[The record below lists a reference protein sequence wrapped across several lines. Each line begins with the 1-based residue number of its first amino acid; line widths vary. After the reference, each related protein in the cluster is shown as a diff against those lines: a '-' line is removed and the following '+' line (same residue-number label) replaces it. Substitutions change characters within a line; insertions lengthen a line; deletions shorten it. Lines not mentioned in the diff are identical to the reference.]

1 MTPRTELKAMIEEG
15 KTAKEIA
22 ETIKT
27 SRQNIYMFAKRH
39 GLTIKADKRGPKKVE
54 EKAQSE

>member
-1 MTPRTELKAMIEEG
+1 MTRDELKNAIESG

-22 ETIKT
+22 EAKGT

-39 GLTIKADKRGPKKVE
+39 GLTIKADKRGPKKSVKE
-54 EKAQSE
+54 

>member
-1 MTPRTELKAMIEEG
+1 MTRDELKSMIESG

-22 ETIKT
+22 EAKGT

-39 GLTIKADKRGPKKVE
+39 GLTLKADKRGPKKVE
-54 EKAQSE
+54 EKAVSE